1 MGDGVAAKAR
11 GHGQA
16 PRGRTIRM
24 GFVLD
29 VVGYGARAAPE
40 RIDVERRLPPL
51 IRQTLGACGLSLD
64 SVDHRWTGDGISV
77 MLPTGIDQ
85 SVVLP
90 VLIRSL
96 AGALG
101 ADNARNADRI
111 RARLGIALGL
121 VEQHA
126 NGFAGPLVVDV
137 NRLVGSRPL
146 RSALASHD
154 GADLAVAVSDQL
166 YHAVIRPGYPGIPG
180 GQFSRV
186 NVVEKEFSGPAW
198 VWVSSRQWSGPV
210 YSPLLPGDPRQVSKY
225 RLVARIGRGPAGTVY
240 LGRDTTDLG
249 SAVAPG
255 RDAGWAAVKIFDAAL
270 TADADAGRHLAA
282 GALAAGVLRGQNLA
296 HLLDSDAAASPAW
309 AAATFVP
316 GPSLAAAVAETG
328 PLPGGTAAWLALDI
342 ARAVAT
348 PHAAGLSHGAVTP
361 NNVLLTGDGP
371 VLTDFGVNR
380 AALTGGPG
388 SAEADV
394 FELGCTVFYAATGRS
409 PWGDRHDGVPGSGPD
424 LADCPAV
431 LTAALTACLSADPA
445 DRPTAAALVTW
456 LAKVA
461 GARPRFWL
469 PDAVAARLAEY
480 QVLPTAVTPP
490 NGVRFW
496 PRRRHGR

>member
-1 MGDGVAAKAR
+1 
-11 GHGQA
+11 
-16 PRGRTIRM
+16 M

-29 VVGYGARAAPE
+29 VASYGARAAPA
-40 RIDVERRLPPL
+40 RIDVERRLPSL
-51 IRQTLGACGLSLD
+51 IRQTLGACGLSLE
-64 SVDHRWTGDGISV
+64 SADHRWTGDGISV

-101 ADNARNADRI
+101 ADNARSSDRI

-154 GADLAVAVSDQL
+154 GADLAVAISDQL
-166 YHAVIRPGYPGIPG
+166 YHAVIRPGYPGIPS

-210 YSPLLPGDPRQVSKY
+210 YAPLQPGDPRQANKY
-225 RLVARIGRGPAGTVY
+225 RLVARIGRGTAGTVY
-240 LGRDTTDLG
+240 LGRDTTD
-249 SAVAPG
+249 ARTAAAPA
-255 RDAGWAAVKIFDAAL
+255 RDAGWAAVKIFDRAL
-270 TADADAGRHLAA
+270 TTDADAGRHLAA
-282 GALAAGVLRGQNLA
+282 GALAAGVLHGQNLA
-296 HLLDSDAAASPAW
+296 HLLDSDTSASPAW

-316 GPSLAAAVAETG
+316 GPSLADAVAETG
-328 PLPGGTAAWLALDI
+328 PLPASTARWLALDI

-348 PHAAGLSHGAVTP
+348 LHAAGLSHGAITP
-361 NNVLLTGDGP
+361 HNVLLAADGP

-380 AALTGGPG
+380 AAITGGPG
-388 SAEADV
+388 SAEADIA
-394 FELGCTVFYAATGRS
+394 ELGSTVCYAATGRS
-409 PWGDRHDGVPGSGPD
+409 PWGGRQDGDPQAEPD
-424 LADCPAV
+424 LSDCPAE
-431 LTAALTACLSADPA
+431 LIPALTACLSAGPA
-445 DRPTAAALVTW
+445 DRPTAAALVAW
-456 LAKVA
+456 VAKAA
-461 GARPRFWL
+461 GPRPRFWL

-480 QVLPTAVTPP
+480 RVLPTAVTPP

-496 PRRRHGR
+496 ARLRHGR